1 MPTSNERIIL
11 SPPHM
16 SGDELRFV
24 HQAFESGWIAPL
36 GPQVDAFEAETA
48 EYIGRPCALALSSG
62 TAALHLGLRLLG
74 VGPGDVVLCS
84 SLTFVASVTPVTFL
98 GAEPHFI
105 DSDEETWNMS
115 PQALE
120 RALADLERKGRR
132 PKAAIVAELYG
143 QSPRWDELTSILDR
157 YEVPVLED
165 SAEALGATYKGKKCG
180 AFGRHAVLS
189 YNGNKIITTSGGGML
204 LTDDENS
211 REKAFF
217 WATQARDAAPWYQHS
232 EIGYNYR
239 MSNVLAAIGRGQM
252 LHLEERVEKKRNI
265 YDRYAQALN
274 AIPGLSFMPEAPGG
288 RSTMWLTALTVDPAI
303 TGTSAMEL
311 LTALGEADIESRPVW
326 KPMHLQ
332 PVFEGCGYTAHDED
346 NSVSDRLFA
355 QGICLPSGTAMT
367 DAQQDR
373 VIETILK
380 ALNHSR

>member
-24 HQAFESGWIAPL
+24 HEAFESGWIAPL

-48 EYIGRPCALALSSG
+48 KYIGRSHALALSSG
-62 TAALHLGLRLLG
+62 TAALHLGLRLLD

-84 SLTFVASVTPVTFL
+84 SLTFVASVSPVTFL

-120 RALADLERKGRR
+120 QALADLERKGRR
-132 PKAAIVAELYG
+132 PKVAIVAELYG
-143 QSPRWDELTSILDR
+143 QSPKWDELTPIFER
-157 YEVPVLED
+157 YNVPVLED

-180 AFGRHAVLS
+180 TFGQHAALS

-204 LTDDENS
+204 LTNDETS

-252 LHLEERVEKKRNI
+252 LHLDERV
-265 YDRYAQALN
+265 LT
-274 AIPGLSFMPEAPGG
+274 PPLPAP
-288 RSTMWLTALTVDPAI
+288 
-303 TGTSAMEL
+303 
-311 LTALGEADIESRPVW
+311 RP
-326 KPMHLQ
+326 
-332 PVFEGCGYTAHDED
+332 
-346 NSVSDRLFA
+346 
-355 QGICLPSGTAMT
+355 
-367 DAQQDR
+367 
-373 VIETILK
+373 
-380 ALNHSR
+380 